1 MSMWKFLKTDQGKAE
16 YIRRKK
22 AMPDL
27 PSNWDFHLATKNLP
41 LERAQKTKIQIAMS
55 KMDKK
60 TLKETLD
67 ILGSMRF
74 DAIRAK
80 NYKMAAY
87 CKAVHEFGEKYL
99 ISLEWQKKI

>member
-41 LERAQKTKIQIAMS
+41 LERRLEFSAMAEQVLAPFIMQAMNPIPPAEEGAVGNRRTIQS
-55 KMDKK
+55 PQP
-60 TLKETLD
+60 
-67 ILGSMRF
+67 
-74 DAIRAK
+74 AI
-80 NYKMAAY
+80 
-87 CKAVHEFGEKYL
+87 
-99 ISLEWQKKI
+99 